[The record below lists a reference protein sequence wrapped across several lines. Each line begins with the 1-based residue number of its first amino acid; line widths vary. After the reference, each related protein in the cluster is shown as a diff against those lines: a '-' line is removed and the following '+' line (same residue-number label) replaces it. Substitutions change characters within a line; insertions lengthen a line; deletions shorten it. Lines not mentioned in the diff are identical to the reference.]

1 MFCNRVN
8 KEDKN
13 KAIQEAIRVT
23 KKGGYIYIA
32 YLTNDSI
39 ILSYCLKKHHLINN
53 EGLYD
58 SNYKLIDNP
67 KEIFT
72 VFYVD
77 EFDKIMSNY
86 SVEHVANVMSDGVS
100 TILRDYV
107 NDLNDEEFESWLN
120 YHYSVCE
127 RKDLQGYSSHMLY
140 IGRKK

>member
-1 MFCNRVN
+1 MF
-8 KEDKN
+8 KKN
-13 KAIQEAIRVT
+13 
-23 KKGGYIYIA
+23 
-32 YLTNDSI
+32 
-39 ILSYCLKKHHLINN
+39 HLINN